1 MSQAISMF
9 KRKTVDGVMSAFNVA
24 IKDLDDV
31 RSRELAEAER
41 QEVAAATA
49 ATQAN
54 IARAEAARALAVA
67 EKLKSLVAA

>member
-1 MSQAISMF
+1 MSQALSMF

-31 RSRELAEAER
+31 RSRELAEVER

>member
-1 MSQAISMF
+1 MSQTLSMF
-9 KRKTVDGVMSAFNVA
+9 KRKTVDDVMSAFNVA

>member
-1 MSQAISMF
+1 MSQTLSMF

-49 ATQAN
+49 VTQAN
-54 IARAEAARALAVA
+54 IARAEASRALAVA